1 MTTKILAK
9 LAVRSI
15 MRNRMRSLLT
25 SLGIIIGVGSVIIMV
40 AIGEGSQKQIQ
51 EQIESMGANLLMLFP
66 QRGDTANR
74 LSLKDS
80 AKIRKESSYLS
91 SVSGN
96 IRESVTV
103 VGGNGDWGTT
113 LYGVESGYLQIKQWS
128 IAEGDFF
135 TDTDAEQKRKV
146 VVLGSTVAQELFGNE
161 NPIGRKVR
169 VNMTPVTVIGVLE
182 SKGNTAMGDD
192 QDDVIMAPLETALSR
207 MSRKDFLDTIEMSV
221 VSKELM
227 EQAETEI
234 EQIMRESH
242 RLAAGWDNDF
252 RIMNQSEVIETAS
265 ETSKT
270 LTILLAA
277 IAGVSLLVG
286 GIGIMNIMLV
296 SVTER
301 TREIGIRM
309 SVGARKKDILLQF
322 LSESILLSLMGGI
335 IGIII
340 AVIAALFV
348 NRFANIP
355 TVIDPI
361 VVIVSALFAAGVGIF
376 FGYYPA
382 RKAANLYPIEALRYE

>member
-135 TDTDAEQKRKV
+135 YRHRCRTEKEGCGSGQHRGPGTFRK
-146 VVLGSTVAQELFGNE
+146 
-161 NPIGRKVR
+161 
-169 VNMTPVTVIGVLE
+169 
-182 SKGNTAMGDD
+182 
-192 QDDVIMAPLETALSR
+192 
-207 MSRKDFLDTIEMSV
+207 
-221 VSKELM
+221 
-227 EQAETEI
+227 
-234 EQIMRESH
+234 RESH
-242 RLAAGWDNDF
+242 RSQG
-252 RIMNQSEVIETAS
+252 
-265 ETSKT
+265 
-270 LTILLAA
+270 
-277 IAGVSLLVG
+277 
-286 GIGIMNIMLV
+286 
-296 SVTER
+296 
-301 TREIGIRM
+301 
-309 SVGARKKDILLQF
+309 
-322 LSESILLSLMGGI
+322 
-335 IGIII
+335 
-340 AVIAALFV
+340 
-348 NRFANIP
+348 
-355 TVIDPI
+355 
-361 VVIVSALFAAGVGIF
+361 
-376 FGYYPA
+376 
-382 RKAANLYPIEALRYE
+382 

>member
-128 IAEGDFF
+128 IAEGDFLQ
-135 TDTDAEQKRKV
+135 TPMPNRKGRLWFWAAPWPRNFSETRIPSV
-146 VVLGSTVAQELFGNE
+146 ARLGS
-161 NPIGRKVR
+161 I
-169 VNMTPVTVIGVLE
+169 
-182 SKGNTAMGDD
+182 
-192 QDDVIMAPLETALSR
+192 
-207 MSRKDFLDTIEMSV
+207 
-221 VSKELM
+221 
-227 EQAETEI
+227 
-234 EQIMRESH
+234 
-242 RLAAGWDNDF
+242 
-252 RIMNQSEVIETAS
+252 
-265 ETSKT
+265 
-270 LTILLAA
+270 
-277 IAGVSLLVG
+277 
-286 GIGIMNIMLV
+286 
-296 SVTER
+296 
-301 TREIGIRM
+301 
-309 SVGARKKDILLQF
+309 
-322 LSESILLSLMGGI
+322 
-335 IGIII
+335 
-340 AVIAALFV
+340 
-348 NRFANIP
+348 
-355 TVIDPI
+355 
-361 VVIVSALFAAGVGIF
+361 
-376 FGYYPA
+376 
-382 RKAANLYPIEALRYE
+382 

>member
-66 QRGDTANR
+66 QRGDSANR

-103 VGGNGDWGTT
+103 VGGNGDWETT

-355 TVIDPI
+355 TVINPI

>member
-1 MTTKILAK
+1 M
-9 LAVRSI
+9 
-15 MRNRMRSLLT
+15 
-25 SLGIIIGVGSVIIMV
+25 
-40 AIGEGSQKQIQ
+40 
-51 EQIESMGANLLMLFP
+51 
-66 QRGDTANR
+66 
-74 LSLKDS
+74 
-80 AKIRKESSYLS
+80 
-91 SVSGN
+91 
-96 IRESVTV
+96 
-103 VGGNGDWGTT
+103 
-113 LYGVESGYLQIKQWS
+113 
-128 IAEGDFF
+128 
-135 TDTDAEQKRKV
+135 
-146 VVLGSTVAQELFGNE
+146 AQELFGNE